1 MNTFSQPKT
10 FNLAIVGG
18 GISGLTLAI
27 ALQKHDIPITVY
39 ESAASF
45 GEIGAGVGFE
55 ANFVR
60 TMELISPG
68 IKEGFLRCSNNV
80 ETEPPKW
87 FDVRIGDTQKAD
99 SEGSVYEK
107 DGRKIRIGEPIFTIP
122 ARRGP
127 RGGVHRAHFLD
138 ELIKLLP
145 PGIAQFKK
153 KLVDVT
159 ETSGGDAVLHFADG
173 TTAQHTAVIGCDGI
187 KSRTRELV
195 LNREEARP
203 VFSGKYAYRGI
214 IPMQKAVEFLGDEE
228 PRTPQMYCGYKG
240 HVLTFP
246 IANGTIFNGMAL
258 TVRVVVAFSS
268 RAEWTDPEWVVK
280 TSREDMLADYAG
292 WTDKVKG
299 IMANVKNPDIWA
311 LFNHVPARTFHQ
323 SKPRICLLGD
333 AAHSTTPH
341 QGSGAGMCIED
352 CYVLGELLGEISS
365 ADELEKAFR
374 AYDAVRRPRALKL
387 VETSRAAGMLWEL
400 EGPEGD
406 DLEAFKKNALS
417 RMSWIWDHRIEQD
430 LERAR
435 ELLRA

>member
-1 MNTFSQPKT
+1 MGTSSPPKS
-10 FNLAIVGG
+10 FNIAIIGG

-27 ALQKHDIPITVY
+27 ALHKRSIPITVY

-60 TMELISPG
+60 TMDLIAPG
-68 IKEGFLRCSNNV
+68 IKEGFLRCSNNQESV
-80 ETEPPKW
+80 PPKW
-87 FDVRIGDTQKAD
+87 FDVRIGDTRKAD
-99 SEGSVYEK
+99 SEGFVHEK
-107 DGRKIRIGEPIFTIP
+107 DGRKIKLGEPIFIIP
-122 ARRGP
+122 ARAGP

-145 PGIAQFKK
+145 DGVALFKK
-153 KLVDVT
+153 KLVDV
-159 ETSGGDAVLHFADG
+159 SQADGGDAVLHFADG

-187 KSRTRELV
+187 KSRTREIV
-195 LNREEARP
+195 LGKEDARP
-203 VFSGKYAYRGI
+203 VFSGKYAYRAI
-214 IPMQKAVEFLGDEE
+214 VPMQKALEFLDEE
-228 PRTPQMYCGYKG
+228 EATTPQMYCGYKG

-246 IANGTIFNGMAL
+246 IANGTIFNGN
-258 TVRVVVAFSS
+258 S

-280 TSREDMLADYAG
+280 TSREDMLADYAA
-292 WTDKVKG
+292 WTEKVKS

-311 LFNHVPARTFHQ
+311 LYNHVPASTFYQ
-323 SKPRICLLGD
+323 ARPRICLLGD
-333 AAHSTTPH
+333 AAHATTPH

-352 CYVLGELLGEISS
+352 CYVLGELLGEITS
-365 ADELEKAFR
+365 ADELGKAFR

-387 VETSRAAGMLWEL
+387 VETSRQAGMLWEL

-406 DLEAFKKNALS
+406 DLEAFEKNAVT
-417 RMSWIWDHRIEQD
+417 RMSWIWDHKIERD